1 MTPQTPRDQHRTAL
15 FAGSF
20 DPLTLGHLDLIQRA
34 SRLFHTVVVAIG
46 EAQGKSPVFTVSE
59 RLEQIT
65 AACSGMNNVM
75 IACFSG
81 LAVDFAVLNGAGV
94 LLRGLRSLG
103 DFDYEMQM
111 AQMNSQ
117 LRPGIETMFLPT
129 LPELRHISSSLAKD
143 VARHGGNAALLV
155 PPAIA
160 TQLSQRLGI
169 T

>member
-65 AACSGMNNVM
+65 AACSGGTFREVIVCRVVTICAAATMGSMVRW
-75 IACFSG
+75 
-81 LAVDFAVLNGAGV
+81 GA
-94 LLRGLRSLG
+94 
-103 DFDYEMQM
+103 
-111 AQMNSQ
+111 A
-117 LRPGIETMFLPT
+117 P
-129 LPELRHISSSLAKD
+129 
-143 VARHGGNAALLV
+143 
-155 PPAIA
+155 
-160 TQLSQRLGI
+160 
-169 T
+169 